1 MKHYSVMLS
10 ESIDLLDVKRNGL
23 YIDGTLGRG
32 GHSIEILKR
41 LKEGQ
46 LYVFDLDEEAI
57 KESKERLKDYQN
69 VTYIHDNYAN
79 VAKYVKKETVDGII
93 LDLGVSSPQ
102 LDDEKRGFSYRFD
115 TRLDMRMDKEAELSA
130 YEVVNEYSLDEL
142 KRIIYEYGEERYAP
156 SIAKNIVKRREERPI
171 ETTFELVKIIKASMP
186 AKQLSQKGH
195 PAKQTFQAIRIEV
208 NKELSSLKKFLK
220 DFPDLLKVGGRA
232 SIITF
237 HSLEDRMVKQT
248 FKKLSSI
255 KVDKRL
261 ALLPSEI
268 ESPRFELLNH
278 KVITA
283 KDDEIEVN
291 LRSKSAKLRGI
302 KKVR

>member
-171 ETTFELVKIIKASMP
+171 ETTFELVEIIKGSMP

-208 NKELSSLKKFLK
+208 NKELSSLKKFLN
-220 DFPDLLKVGGRA
+220 DFSDLLKIGGRA

-283 KDDEIEVN
+283 KEDEIKVN

>member
-10 ESIDLLDVKRNGL
+10 ESIDLLDVKKNGL